1 MALLAY
7 AGSAMAYQFMNELR
21 QGRDAWSRLRAAM
34 IVGAVLAAGAFIYTF
49 GFNGTA
55 ENPIDIA
62 VAALS
67 GGLLVGYVRA

>member
-1 MALLAY
+1 M
-7 AGSAMAYQFMNELR
+7 EIR
-21 QGRDAWSRLRAAM
+21 VVAATEDYLKEM
-34 IVGAVLAAGAFIYTF
+34 TIKRVMS

-67 GGLLVGYVRA
+67 VGLLVGYVRA